1 MEKKKRIVKAVLDES
16 GRLGITAMGLVD
28 MPAIEENW
36 IALSKMQLAKVDKER
51 RMIYG
56 AALIPDREILR
67 IDESG
72 NEYYLVFDRATIMQ
86 IAHQLFKKNLQHN
99 ANLQHTMPVQGVTV
113 VESWIKEGKN
123 DKSIE
128 LGLNDLPDGTW
139 FIGSKVDSDDVWEN
153 EVKAGKVKGYSIEG
167 FFNEVAVDLS
177 GVMNYEA
184 ELMLELEQLLSSV
197 NPSK

>member
-113 VESWIKEGKN
+113 VESWIKEGKH